1 MGFSGKDVEVVE
13 RGRISP
19 GWKSGGTPS
28 CPQVQTCRAVRVFH
42 RRVARSGFP
51 GKGARVQ
58 TKGWGSHPCV
68 YSSGHAHF
76 SVYTTLFTN
85 TSAVVAVDKFL

>member
-13 RGRISP
+13 RVRISP

-42 RRVARSGFP
+42 RRVARSGRLA
-51 GKGARVQ
+51 KGASVQ
-58 TKGWGSHPCV
+58 TNVWGSQLCV
-68 YSSGHAHF
+68 EF
-76 SVYTTLFTN
+76 
-85 TSAVVAVDKFL
+85 